1 MVSETAVFV
10 VELIESVGIIA
21 ISDVLLNSL
30 QELDFIQSTS
40 DLLLLLLPQLK
51 QQVVWNNSL
60 VNDLVSII
68 RCVYDSLS
76 FSVIANELH
85 SGLVDSAV
93 KDLQQALLV
102 NINIF

>member
-1 MVSETAVFV
+1 MVSETVVLV

-21 ISDVLLNSL
+21 ISYVLLNSL
-30 QELDFIQSTS
+30 QELDFLQSTS

-51 QQVVWNNSL
+51 QQLVWDNGR
-60 VNDLVSII
+60 VKDLVSII
-68 RCVYDSLS
+68 RCVYDRLG
-76 FSVIANELH
+76 FSIIANELH